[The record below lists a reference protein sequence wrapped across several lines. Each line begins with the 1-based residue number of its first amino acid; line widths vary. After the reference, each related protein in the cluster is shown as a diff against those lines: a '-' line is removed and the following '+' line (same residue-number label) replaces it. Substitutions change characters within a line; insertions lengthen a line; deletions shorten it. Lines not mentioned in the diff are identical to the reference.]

1 MKKVHVLYCTSIE
14 SSRVLSV
21 INPEVTDERAIEE
34 IFNKIKEYEYEGYE
48 NLTPEEIKNEGLPS
62 DDEIMKAARYVWFYH
77 GHYYLNINNEKI
89 IEIATNVDVFN

>member
-1 MKKVHVLYCTSIE
+1 MKKVHVLYCTTID

-62 DDEIMKAARYVWFYH
+62 DDEIMKAARYVWFNH
-77 GHYYLNINNEKI
+77 GHYYLNFNNEKI
-89 IEIATNVDVFN
+89 IEIATNVDIFN

>member
-1 MKKVHVLYCTSIE
+1 MKKVHVLYCTSVE
-14 SSRVLSV
+14 SSKVLSV

-48 NLTPEEIKNEGLPS
+48 NLTPEEIKNEVLPS

-77 GHYYLNINNEKI
+77 SPYYLNKYNETI
-89 IEIATNVDVFN
+89 FEIATNVDIFN